1 MNIKFFLIGMM
12 GAGKSSIGLKLS
24 QITKIPFLDIDNLI
38 DSSNYIINNSIKK
51 FRELEERKISK
62 IDLIDDNLIISV
74 GGGAILSPLNR
85 KIIKKYYCIYLK
97 TSLNI
102 LINRVSNQDVF
113 RPLIQSKKNGNIDM
127 HTFEDLFNSR
137 EKLYSNLAN
146 FIIKTDNKS
155 VDELSQLIKNQL
167 IKNEIIN

>member
-1 MNIKFFLIGMM
+1 MITKFFLIGMM

-24 QITKIPFLDIDNLI
+24 QIIKMPFLDIDNLI
-38 DSSNYIINNSIKK
+38 DSSNYIINNTIEK
-51 FRELEERKISK
+51 FRELEEREISK
-62 IDLIDDNLIISV
+62 IDLIDDNLIISI
-74 GGGAILSPLNR
+74 GGGAISSSLNR

-102 LINRVSNQDVF
+102 LINRVSNQDAS
-113 RPLIQSKKNGNIDM
+113 RPLIQSKKNGNIDIDL
-127 HTFEDLFNSR
+127 FEDLFNSR
-137 EKLYSNLAN
+137 EKIYSNLAN

-155 VDELSQLIKNQL
+155 VDEISQLIKNQV